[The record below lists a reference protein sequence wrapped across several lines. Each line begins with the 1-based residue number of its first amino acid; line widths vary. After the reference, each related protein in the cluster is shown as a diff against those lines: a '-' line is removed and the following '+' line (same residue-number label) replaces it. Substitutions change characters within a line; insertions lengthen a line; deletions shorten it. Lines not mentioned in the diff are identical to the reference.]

1 MANEVAV
8 ISGKGG
14 SGKTTVTSSFAA
26 IAGDIVIVDC
36 DVDAPDLHILLQP
49 EAQVSEEFQASKVAV
64 IDPDLCIECGL
75 CEENCRF
82 DAAHPPEIDSIA
94 CEGCSV
100 CTLVCPEDA
109 IDMIPRISGHL
120 YESDTRLGRMVH
132 AKLLPGEGNSGLL
145 VTEVKKRAQ
154 RIAEE
159 TGTNKILID
168 GSPGIGCPV
177 IATLTGVK
185 VATVVTEPTMSGIHD
200 MERVV
205 RLIRRFQ
212 SIPTVIVNKYD
223 LNLKNTARIEAFCKS
238 EGIELLGKIPF
249 DSITTRSMVDA
260 TTLPEYSPQH
270 ELVKLFEQ
278 MWDRISV
285 LLSQ

>member
-1 MANEVAV
+1 MPNEVAV

-26 IAGDIVIVDC
+26 IARDIVIVDC

-49 EAQVSEEFQASKVAV
+49 EPQVSEEFQASKVAV
-64 IDPDLCIECGL
+64 INPDRCIECGL

-82 DAAHPPEIDSIA
+82 DAAHPPEIDPIA

-159 TGTNKILID
+159 TGTDKILID

-223 LNLKNTARIEAFCKS
+223 LNLKNTARIETFCKS

-249 DSITTRSMVDA
+249 DSITTKSMVDA

-270 ELVKLFEQ
+270 ELVNLFEQ

>member
-1 MANEVAV
+1 MTNKVAV
-8 ISGKGG
+8 VSGKGG
-14 SGKTTVTSSFAA
+14 SGKTTVASSFAA
-26 IAGDIVIVDC
+26 IAKDTVIVDC
-36 DVDAPDLHILLQP
+36 DVDAPDMHILLQP
-49 EAQVSEEFQASKVAV
+49 EIQVSEEFQASKVAA

-82 DAAHPPEIDSIA
+82 DAAHPPEIDPIA

-109 IDMIPRISGHL
+109 IDMKPRISGHL

-159 TGTNKILID
+159 TGADRILID

-177 IATLTGVK
+177 IATLTGVEIA
-185 VATVVTEPTMSGIHD
+185 VVVTEPTVSGIHD
-200 MERVV
+200 MERVI

-212 SIPTVIVNKYD
+212 TIPTVIINKYD
-223 LNLKNTARIEAFCKS
+223 LNSNNTARIEAFCKR
-238 EGIELLGKIPF
+238 EDIELLGKIPF
-249 DSITTRSMVDA
+249 DPITTKSMVHV
-260 TTLPEYSPQH
+260 TTLPEYAPH
-270 ELVKLFEQ
+270 HDLVDLFKE
-278 MWDRISV
+278 MWNRIGILV
-285 LLSQ
+285 TQ